1 MSGDIIDF
9 RSLREQRRAK
19 LYRQQPVPRAPAGEP
34 VGFGGTPARWATIDE
49 QVVRIL
55 SLLGELKA
63 LTRDPRDLP
72 LPLLARARASIDMTS
87 QVFGQVL
94 GAVCVEPEEDGS
106 DDPQPEVDREV
117 LERMYRDLDLQ
128 A

>member
-1 MSGDIIDF
+1 MSGEIIDF

-34 VGFGGTPARWATIDE
+34 DLGGAPARWATIDD
-49 QVVRIL
+49 QVFRIL
-55 SLLGELKA
+55 SLLAELKA
-63 LTRDPRDLP
+63 LTGDPRDLP
-72 LPLLARARASIDMTS
+72 LPLLERARASIEMTS

-94 GAVCVEPEEDGS
+94 GSVSVEPEEED
-106 DDPQPEVDREV
+106 DDPQPEVDRDV